1 MKQMRKFLASTLP
14 VLALLLAFPVA
25 GRAGTNMA
33 PQPPQDQFSQIENSP
48 YTYWVPTP
56 YAYPPGYVAAPPP
69 YYYGP
74 GPYYYGPPV
83 RVYVGGPHFFFGF
96 HIR

>member
-1 MKQMRKFLASTLP
+1 MRTFLASTLP

-25 GRAGTNMA
+25 GRAGTDM
-33 PQPPQDQFSQIENSP
+33 PPPPQDQFSQIENSP
-48 YTYWVPTP
+48 YTYWVPAPAP
-56 YAYPPGYVAAPPP
+56 YAYPPGYVSAPPP